1 MKPLVEYLRRCNF
14 MLQLGRPHNGASD
27 QRIMDDGAIIRF
39 TEDSNFEVTFP
50 GGHQEIWNPQ
60 TNV

>member
-1 MKPLVEYLRRCNF
+1 